1 MRIPSTSDPTKAIH
15 AEIHGNGIP
24 LLLGFPMMASHGEI
38 FGAEGAAIL
47 RGYLDRL
54 TDRYRVLLVD
64 YPSIGKSDSIPAHQ
78 LTADRVCSDL
88 LAAAA
93 GAGFDRFAYWGYS
106 WGGGVGLQLASRTD
120 RLSALV
126 VGGWSPLGGH
136 YAEALAGAHLQ
147 VSNPPQSA
155 MVILRSPA
163 QYAQWVSYFESIEGW
178 PETDAV
184 ARTRCPRLVFFGA
197 DSLTDAGGIP
207 IPIATTIRSRRA
219 ELDRLGWRVCEI
231 PDRDFSVCFDPAAVV
246 PVVREFLDAVE
257 PATDATRP
265 AGHRAE
271 KGRST

>member
-1 MRIPSTSDPTKAIH
+1 MRVPSPSDPTKTIH
-15 AEIHGNGIP
+15 FEIHGDGTP
-24 LLLGFPMMASHGEI
+24 LLLGFPMMASHAEI
-38 FGAEGAAIL
+38 FGEVGAALL
-47 RGYLDRL
+47 RGYLERL

-64 YPSIGKSDSIPAHQ
+64 YPSIGKSDSIPPGE
-78 LTADRVCSDL
+78 LTADRVCADL
-88 LAAAA
+88 LAAAD

-120 RLSALV
+120 RLSAVV

-136 YAEALAGAHLQ
+136 YAEALAGARLQ

-163 QYAQWVSYFESIEGW
+163 QYAQWVSYLESIEGW

-184 ARTRCPRLVFFGA
+184 ARIRCPRLVFFGA
-197 DSLTDAGGIP
+197 NSLTDAGGIP

-219 ELDRLGWRVCEI
+219 ELERLGWRVCEI

-257 PATDATRP
+257 PATEAIRP
-265 AGHRAE
+265 AGPRAA